1 MDYRNEIINE
11 INRIKDHYELANI
24 FKKIN
29 MILAKDNISAD
40 EYVKEI
46 NELYN
51 KYPLEMAV
59 IYKRDAIAKSTG
71 TGKNASSYKEYLVD
85 TLISIAIIKVC
96 NKEHVSFNNDD
107 INHYDFILRVLKSIK
122 K

>member
-11 INRIKDHYELANI
+11 INRIKDHYELADI

-29 MILAKDNISAD
+29 MILAKDNISTD

-46 NELYN
+46 NELNN
-51 KYPLEMAV
+51 KYSLEMAI
-59 IYKRDAIAKSTG
+59 IYNRDAIAKSTG
-71 TGKNASSYKEYLVD
+71 TNKIPSSNKESLID
-85 TLISIAIIKVC
+85 TLITIAIIKVC

-122 K
+122 I